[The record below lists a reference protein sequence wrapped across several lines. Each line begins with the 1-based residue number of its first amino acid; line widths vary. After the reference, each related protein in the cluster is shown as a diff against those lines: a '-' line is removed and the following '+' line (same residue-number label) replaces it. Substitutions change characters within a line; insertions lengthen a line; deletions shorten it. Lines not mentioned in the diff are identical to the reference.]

1 MKDLYHQKLMT
12 IFNLYY
18 QNFSVTLGKDII
30 HNIAF

>member
-1 MKDLYHQKLMT
+1 MNGVYGKKLMT